1 MIYVSGA
8 RNNSLIRRL
17 CRTLAQNGGAAFFNG
32 NLLTLQP
39 DSHGFI
45 EHTVVDAGSLRIDG
59 VKSGIAV
66 FNRPVS
72 VEKIPFLSSDTVKYI
87 AEENDGTA
95 LEYLNRNGCEA
106 IICGMSSKATVT
118 ISSLTDDSA
127 VVTVQREI
135 VTPVSNTVLPCD
147 IPVTLSEP
155 SDGVQIM
162 QIATVLLLTG
172 GIPQKHMII

>member
-17 CRTLAQNGGAAFFNG
+17 CAPWLRTAVRHSSMEICSHCS
-32 NLLTLQP
+32 LTATV
-39 DSHGFI
+39 FI

-135 VTPVSNTVLPCD
+135 VTPVSILFSRA
-147 IPVTLSEP
+147 IFR
-155 SDGVQIM
+155 
-162 QIATVLLLTG
+162 
-172 GIPQKHMII
+172 